1 MVCSMAEKNVCE
13 PDWGARPQRSIK
25 DELYYVS
32 CSSISCSGRG
42 NDGRRIEFRKCRRT
56 KAKRTVIVLAFLVL
70 LDLALSTAV
79 VRQHGSTL
87 LFHIMHSPCSQ
98 CMEY

>member
-1 MVCSMAEKNVCE
+1 MTEKDVCE
-13 PDWGARPQRSIK
+13 LDWGARPQRSIK

-42 NDGRRIEFRKCRRT
+42 NDGRRIEFRKCRKT
-56 KAKRTVIVLAFLVL
+56 KAIRAVVVLAFLVL

-79 VRQHGSTL
+79 VRQHDSTL